1 MFQVKIIYEFNP
13 ILAKSA
19 AMVKILGNLIHK
31 DKEWP

>member
-1 MFQVKIIYEFNP
+1 MEKINTHADP

-31 DKEWP
+31 DKESP